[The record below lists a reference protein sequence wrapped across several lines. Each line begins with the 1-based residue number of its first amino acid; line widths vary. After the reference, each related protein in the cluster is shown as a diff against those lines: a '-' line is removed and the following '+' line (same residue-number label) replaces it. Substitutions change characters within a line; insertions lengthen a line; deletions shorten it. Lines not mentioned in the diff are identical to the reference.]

1 MKERG
6 AKAKCAKKVRTVLN
20 MFSEIIKQESIF
32 KKRFYPLVNFTGL
45 QT

>member
-6 AKAKCAKKVRTVLN
+6 AKATCAKKVRTVLN

-32 KKRFYPLVNFTGL
+32 KKRFYTLGNFTGL
-45 QT
+45 